1 MFSLKG
7 RRALIT
13 GASRGVG
20 FAIAKTF
27 SAAGAEIVATA
38 RNEQRLDMLRREIEA
53 ADGKITIV
61 PGDLF
66 TRAGAREVARRSG
79 DVDVLINN
87 AAFTGVKWQ
96 SFLVADDA
104 SWDLEFAVNL
114 DAPVTLMQSL
124 MPGMIQRRRGVV
136 INISST
142 GAHRPNP
149 MHAPYSASKAA
160 LEIVSRAAALEGG
173 PHGVRVNVVALGLT
187 NTEALHEMAGD
198 DAAIAA
204 MGQMLVPI
212 GRANKVSEVASTC
225 LFLASDAAATITGA
239 VLMVDGGM
247 TAGAFDR
254 SRHVPSGAAPSF
266 TAQSGG
272 SKPG

>member
-20 FAIAKTF
+20 FEIAKTF

-38 RNEQRLDMLRREIEA
+38 RNEQRLDKLRREIEA
-53 ADGKITIV
+53 AGGKVSIV
-61 PGDLF
+61 PGDLS

-79 DVDVLINN
+79 DVDVLVNN

-96 SFLVADDA
+96 PFLATEDA
-104 SWDLEFAVNL
+104 SWDFEFAVNL
-114 DAPVTLMQSL
+114 DAPVTLMQAL
-124 MPGMIQRRRGVV
+124 MPGMLQRRRGVV

-187 NTEALHEMAGD
+187 DTEALHEAAGD

-204 MGQMLVPI
+204 MGQMIVPI
-212 GRANKVSEVASTC
+212 GRANKVSEVANTC
-225 LFLASDAAATITGA
+225 LFLASDAAATITG
-239 VLMVDGGM
+239 VILMVDGGM
-247 TAGAFDR
+247 TAGAFER
-254 SRHVPSGAAPSF
+254 SQHVPSGAVPSF

-272 SKPG
+272 SKSG

>member
-1 MFSLKG
+1 MFSLQG

-20 FAIAKTF
+20 FEIAKTF

-38 RNEQRLDMLRREIEA
+38 RNEQRLDKLRREIETA
-53 ADGKITIV
+53 GGRVSIV
-61 PGDLF
+61 PGDLS

-79 DVDVLINN
+79 DVDVLVNN
-87 AAFTGVKWQ
+87 AAFTAVKWQ
-96 SFLVADDA
+96 PFLATEDA
-104 SWDLEFAVNL
+104 SWDFEFAVNL
-114 DAPVTLMQSL
+114 DAPVVLMQSL
-124 MPGMIQRRRGVV
+124 MPGMMQRSRGVV

-187 NTEALHEMAGD
+187 DTEALHEAAGD

-204 MGQMLVPI
+204 LGQMIVPI
-212 GRANKVSEVASTC
+212 GRPNKVSEVANTC

-239 VLMVDGGM
+239 ILMVDGGM

-254 SRHVPSGAAPSF
+254 SRHPPSGSDAAF
-266 TAQSGG
+266 AAQKGG
-272 SKPG
+272 REPG

>member
-96 SFLVADDA
+96 S
-104 SWDLEFAVNL
+104 FAVNL

>member
-1 MFSLKG
+1 MLSLDG

-20 FAIAKTF
+20 FEIAKTF

-38 RNEQRLDMLRREIEA
+38 RNEQRLEKLRREIEA
-53 ADGKITIV
+53 AGGKVTIV
-61 PGDLF
+61 PGDLS
-66 TRAGAREVARRSG
+66 TRAGAREVARCSG

-96 SFLVADDA
+96 SFLATEDA
-104 SWDLEFAVNL
+104 SWDFEFAVNL

-124 MPGMIQRRRGVV
+124 MPGMVQRRRGVV
-136 INISST
+136 INISSI

-160 LEIVSRAAALEGG
+160 LEIVSRAAALEGA

-187 NTEALHEMAGD
+187 DTEALHEMAGD
-198 DAAIAA
+198 DAAVAA
-204 MGQMLVPI
+204 MGQMIVPI
-212 GRANKVSEVASTC
+212 GRANKVSEVAKTC
-225 LFLASDAAATITGA
+225 LFLASDAAATITG
-239 VLMVDGGM
+239 VILMVDGGI
-247 TAGAFDR
+247 TAGAFER
-254 SRHVPSGAAPSF
+254 SQHVPSAAAPSF

>member
-1 MFSLKG
+1 MLSLQG
-7 RRALIT
+7 LRALIT

-20 FAIAKTF
+20 FEIAKTF

-38 RNEQRLDMLRREIEA
+38 RNEQRLDRLRREIETA
-53 ADGKITIV
+53 GGKVSIV
-61 PGDLF
+61 PGDLS

-79 DVDVLINN
+79 DIDLLVNN

-96 SFLVADDA
+96 PFLATDDA

-124 MPGMIQRRRGVV
+124 MPGMMQRRRGVV

-160 LEIVSRAAALEGG
+160 LEVVSRAAALEAG
-173 PHGVRVNVVALGLT
+173 PHGVRVNIVALGLT
-187 NTEALHEMAGD
+187 DTEALHEAAGD

-204 MGQMLVPI
+204 LGQMIVPI
-212 GRANKVSEVASTC
+212 GRANRVSEVANTC

-247 TAGAFDR
+247 TAGAFER
-254 SRHVPSGAAPSF
+254 SPAGASKAGNAFAVQGQRRS
-266 TAQSGG
+266 TA
-272 SKPG
+272 